1 MIDKAVIFDLDH
13 TLGDF
18 YILRLLWKFLQSID
32 VPLDKHD
39 FFNLCDIY
47 PKVFRPNIFT
57 ILKYLNNKKGATHL
71 KLILYTN
78 NQVGKWWLN
87 VIMEYIDL
95 KIKER
100 VFDSLIGPYKI
111 SGEIVEKCRTKEYK
125 SYHDVI
131 KCTKL
136 PKNAEI
142 LFLDDQ
148 YYSKMNHK
156 KVEYYKIKYYFY
168 NEDAKYIVENL
179 KNKSSIVSKISP
191 TFRISFFEKL
201 HRYLSRSK
209 RSHMKTED
217 EFHIDRVVSKMM
229 MIHIQKFLNKPNKN
243 TRKIK
248 K

>member
-1 MIDKAVIFDLDH
+1 
-13 TLGDF
+13 
-18 YILRLLWKFLQSID
+18 
-32 VPLDKHD
+32 
-39 FFNLCDIY
+39 
-47 PKVFRPNIFT
+47 
-57 ILKYLNNKKGATHL
+57 
-71 KLILYTN
+71 
-78 NQVGKWWLN
+78 
-87 VIMEYIDL
+87 MEYIDL
-95 KIKER
+95 KIKEC

-168 NEDAKYIVENL
+168 NEEVKYIVENL

-191 TFRISFFEKL
+191 TYRISFFEKL

-209 RSHMKTED
+209 RSQMKTED